1 VSRPVRKDLSLMSY
15 DGAAFSLM
23 VGAGETFLPAFALA
37 LGLGDAISGLVATVP
52 LLIGAALQLAA
63 PRLIQRLG
71 SRRRWVTGC
80 AAVQAAAFAPLIA
93 GAWFGALPATA
104 LFAVGAVYW
113 ATGLSAGAVW
123 NTWAE
128 DLVPRGLRTRYFA
141 RRARLMQF
149 AVLLGLLLGGLL
161 LDAGREGGTRL
172 LAFAALF
179 SLAAVARGTSAL
191 LLARHSENPLPP
203 DSLRPLDFATVR
215 QRLTRG
221 SSGRLLIY
229 LLSAQTAVQ
238 ISGPFFTPYMLSEL
252 RFSYLEYMALLATT
266 YVVRILVSP
275 LIGELA
281 QRFGPRRLLFWA
293 GIGLFPSPI
302 WWVLADSV
310 EMLLLA
316 QVYAGVVWGAFELC
330 SLLLFFETIHVRERT
345 SVLTIYNLANAA
357 AFVLGSLIGAS
368 VLAGFGASRE
378 TYHWLFLVSGA
389 LRLAP
394 VLLLRGVAEA
404 RTLPGTLAT
413 RTVAVRANSGSLE
426 QPVLSAMP
434 RRRWMAALRARAARI
449 RAAARD

>member
-1 VSRPVRKDLSLMSY
+1 MKQPVAKNLRLMAY
-15 DGAAFSLM
+15 DGAAFSFM
-23 VGAGETFLPAFALA
+23 VGVGETFLPAFALA
-37 LGLGDAISGLVATVP
+37 LGLGDVVSGLVATVP
-52 LLIGAALQLAA
+52 LLIGALLQVAA
-63 PRLIQRLG
+63 PWAIQRLG
-71 SRRRWVTGC
+71 SRRRWVVGC
-80 AAVQAAAFAPLIA
+80 AAVQALTFVPLIA
-93 GAWFGALPATA
+93 GALGGALPPSA
-104 LFAVGAVYW
+104 LFAVAAVYW
-113 ATGLSAGAVW
+113 ATGLSAGAAW

-128 DLVPRGLRTRYFA
+128 DLVPRALRTRYFA

-172 LAFAALF
+172 LAFAVLF
-179 SLAAVARGTSAL
+179 SLAAAARGTSTFL
-191 LLARHSENPLPP
+191 LSRQSEPAPQL
-203 DSLRPLDFATVR
+203 DSLAPLAFATVR

-221 SSGRLLIY
+221 SSGRLLLY

-252 RFSYLEYMALLATT
+252 RLSYLEYMALLATT

-275 LIGELA
+275 MIGELA
-281 QRFGPRRLLFWA
+281 QRVGPRRLLFWA

-302 WWVLADSV
+302 WWVWADSV

-345 SVLTIYNLANAA
+345 SVLTLYNLANAA
-357 AFVLGSLIGAS
+357 AFGLGSLIGAA
-368 VLAGFGASRE
+368 VMAGFGVSRD
-378 TYHWLFLVSGA
+378 TYHALFLASGA
-389 LRLAP
+389 LRLLP
-394 VLLLRGVAEA
+394 VFLLRGVEEA

-426 QPVLSAMP
+426 QPVLAAMP
-434 RRRWMAALRARAARI
+434 RRRWMAVLRARARSIA
-449 RAAARD
+449 RAARR